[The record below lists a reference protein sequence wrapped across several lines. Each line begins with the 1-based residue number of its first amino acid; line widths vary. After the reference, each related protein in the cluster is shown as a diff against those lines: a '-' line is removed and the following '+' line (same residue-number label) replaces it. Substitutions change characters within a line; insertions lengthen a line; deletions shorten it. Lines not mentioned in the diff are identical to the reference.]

1 MNVTE
6 DEKAAAVDKINT
18 LLLRIGQNFDVTSLE
33 ECIPTL
39 WVLLLEGIRKSRLR
53 GVMREPDLPGA
64 DASHA
69 YHLNNAQAVLWALKH
84 EILHRELPHLTAE
97 NIVRVEPRTL
107 VDLASIMC
115 EVANTIDIM
124 NVTEQEK
131 ANAVH
136 KINALFLFNRTRKM
150 ILSLEECTPAI
161 WILLLEG
168 IRKSRLQGVMQEPD
182 LPGDDI
188 ASHAYRLYNAQAVLL
203 ALRHEILHQELP
215 HLTAENIVRA
225 DLRTLVDLA
234 SIMWKIAFPVDTMN
248 VTEQEKANAVHKINA
263 LFLFNRTRKM
273 ILSLEEC
280 TPAIWILLLQGI
292 RKSRL
297 QGVIRE
303 PDLSGSADASH
314 AYRLHNA
321 QAVLLALRHEILH
334 QELPHLTAENIV
346 RADLRTLVDLA
357 SIMWK
362 IAFPVDT
369 ISQEIYRV
377 VSEGHTQFVSKLK
390 ELKQASATYSHI
402 HVGVRGTRDYREP
415 PPEHDDGD
423 ELDELLGV
431 HSDADSDG
439 GESDASHSLRHR
451 AKKSRPN
458 SSSQSRAG
466 EHTTLAERNL
476 DAFTKRVRREVPIV
490 HTKFPSAAETD
501 RAARR
506 AQTTAAQRAKAQL
519 NEQARRIKRM
529 ENRQKSV
536 EEDVRRIAEQRRAK
550 EEAMLRGL
558 LDEHVAAQRA
568 AILDERRLER
578 DERRALDEGRKL
590 KEVSQRAGN
599 LSIPPVREFVFAATK
614 PGEARVSAT
623 DAAASSFAEF
633 SADGRTA
640 SLIACNSANCASDCM
655 SSNFT
660 LDGKNA
666 DGAFSVAAAG
676 KRLDMMKLEPQAPG
690 VSSSF
695 ASLFFSKQDCSGD
708 PFVGRINHLHPTCT
722 PYSP

>member
-115 EVANTIDIM
+115 EVANTIDIH
-124 NVTEQEK
+124 
-131 ANAVH
+131 A
-136 KINALFLFNRTRKM
+136 TRAACHASDVAQDE
-150 ILSLEECTPAI
+150 LSLAND
-161 WILLLEG
+161 
-168 IRKSRLQGVMQEPD
+168 K
-182 LPGDDI
+182 
-188 ASHAYRLYNAQAVLL
+188 
-203 ALRHEILHQELP
+203 
-215 HLTAENIVRA
+215 
-225 DLRTLVDLA
+225 
-234 SIMWKIAFPVDTMN
+234 MN

-369 ISQEIYRV
+369 
-377 VSEGHTQFVSKLK
+377 
-390 ELKQASATYSHI
+390 
-402 HVGVRGTRDYREP
+402 
-415 PPEHDDGD
+415 HDDGD

-501 RAARR
+501 RQLNTWTHALEDRLWT
-506 AQTTAAQRAKAQL
+506 QKVVMTTAAQRAKAQL

-640 SLIACNSANCASDCM
+640 SLIACNSANCASDCV